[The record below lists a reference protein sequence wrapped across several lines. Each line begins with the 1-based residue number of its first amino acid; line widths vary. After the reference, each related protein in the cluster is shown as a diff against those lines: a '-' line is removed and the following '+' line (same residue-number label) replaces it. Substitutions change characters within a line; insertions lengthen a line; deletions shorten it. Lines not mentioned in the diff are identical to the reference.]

1 MKRTQYFLM
10 ITICAFLLASCAT
23 THKTATETSNR
34 SYDTTAIVKTD
45 TAKVHAERKDSVA
58 LVMADSTATSSRATE
73 TADNE
78 ETIVERI
85 VETTDT
91 MGRKVATTDR
101 TINRKGT
108 TRKETADTSNRWH
121 QLEQTAVMLSALDS
135 IADSYFANYNTHW
148 AQNDS
153 THQEKEKEYSGTLSV
168 WDSICNNMGKII
180 LAVCIVGFAW
190 FVWKTKD

>member
-1 MKRTQYFLM
+1 M
-10 ITICAFLLASCAT
+10 ITICALLLASCAT
-23 THKTATETSNR
+23 THKTATATSSQ
-34 SYDTTAIVKTD
+34 SYDTTAIIKTD
-45 TAKVHAERKDSVA
+45 TAKVHAEREDSIVQ
-58 LVMADSTATSSRATE
+58 VTTDSAATSSRTTE

-78 ETIVERI
+78 ETIIERI

-91 MGRKVATTDR
+91 MGRKVTTIDR

-108 TRKETADTSNRWH
+108 TKKETADTSNRWH
-121 QLEQTAVMLSALDS
+121 QQEQTAVMLSALDS

-168 WDSICNNMGKII
+168 WDSIFNNIGKII